1 MILVPCELF
10 THLCSTLLTKLI
22 WLQCDCCI
30 PLCWDTGWEQCYLDF
45 IIIQPLWWIILYRLF
60 FLIVFVSWLSS
71 TLQNIDSWFLICSVW
86 MVKSRK
92 KPSFSRIYIKKNK
105 TEAKL
110 SQPKDTK
117 GRWDIYVERPQN
129 WEEQRRDTGFKY
141 SRVKISKYLY
151 LKNKESKDM
160 IPLVYSWNIT
170 ACHCSFSSAWF
181 YVTSGFNHMISKEG
195 L

>member
-1 MILVPCELF
+1 MTAVYHCVG
-10 THLCSTLLTKLI
+10 TLL
-22 WLQCDCCI
+22 
-30 PLCWDTGWEQCYLDF
+30 GEQCYLDF
-45 IIIQPLWWIILYRLF
+45 SIIQPLWWIILYRLF

-71 TLQNIDSWFLICSVW
+71 TLQNIDSWFLICSGW

-92 KPSFSRIYIKKNK
+92 KPSFSRIYIKKTKQKPNFPNQRTQREMGIFMWKDHRTERNK
-105 TEAKL
+105 GEILAL
-110 SQPKDTK
+110 
-117 GRWDIYVERPQN
+117 
-129 WEEQRRDTGFKY
+129 KY

-151 LKNKESKDM
+151 LENKESKDM
-160 IPLVYSWNIT
+160 IPLVCSWNIT